1 MINSTQTR
9 KNGFTLIEL
18 LITTSLTVLLLL
30 AISSLFMTFLIG
42 NSKTNTKKTV
52 KEEGFYA
59 LSQMEFLIR
68 NSQYIDGP
76 CMPEM
81 TSIVIVSKDGG
92 STTLTALPDA
102 DDDNKIKIASN
113 SAFLT
118 SGAVTL
124 DLENSRFD
132 CSGSVGNR
140 QVGIRFGLEKTT
152 PDGIVSEQFNSIVS
166 LRN

>member
-1 MINSTQTR
+1 MINSTQNR

-18 LITTSLTVLLLL
+18 LITTSLMVLLLL

-113 SAFLT
+113 EAFLT

-132 CSGSVGNR
+132 CSGSVGKR

>member
-1 MINSTQTR
+1 MINSTQSR

-113 SAFLT
+113 EAFLT